1 MKSRYT
7 ITIDSRDLLR
17 KLGLTSFLST
27 EMDIVEQKPFDAM
40 VVDIEESHLDFDH
53 WSPACDTV
61 LALVSNARQAKFAF
75 EHGVSGILSK
85 EGNPNRIPSALRA
98 IEEGLLVI
106 EHDFMDSLV
115 CEDPPEHGLS
125 ISVREKEVLALLCDG
140 LGNKEIASRLYISVH
155 TVKFHV
161 QTLMKKLG
169 TQNRTQTAVTASRM
183 RLI

>member
-17 KLGLTSFLST
+17 KLGLTSFLS
-27 EMDIVEQKPFDAM
+27 EDMDIVEQQPFDAM
-40 VVDIEESHLDFDH
+40 VVDIEESHLSLSD
-53 WSPACDTV
+53 WTPASNTV
-61 LALVSNARQAKFAF
+61 LALVSDARQAKFAF
-75 EHGVSGILSK
+75 EHGASGILSK

-106 EHDFMDSLV
+106 EQEFMASLSS
-115 CEDPPEHGLS
+115 DAHALDIS
-125 ISVREKEVLALLCDG
+125 ISAREKEVLALLCDG

-155 TVKFHV
+155 TVKFHI
-161 QTLMKKLG
+161 QALMKKLG
-169 TQNRTQTAVTASRM
+169 TQNRTQTAVAASRM

>member
-17 KLGLTSFLST
+17 KLGLTSFLSKDM
-27 EMDIVEQKPFDAM
+27 EIVEQQPFDAM
-40 VVDIEESHLDFDH
+40 VVDIEESHLSLSD
-53 WSPACDTV
+53 WTPASDTV
-61 LALVSNARQAKFAF
+61 LALVSDARQAKFAF
-75 EHGVSGILSK
+75 DHGASGILSK

-106 EHDFMDSLV
+106 EQEFVASLSSDDAH
-115 CEDPPEHGLS
+115 ELDIS
-125 ISVREKEVLALLCDG
+125 ISAREKEVLALLCDG

-155 TVKFHV
+155 TVKFHI
-161 QTLMKKLG
+161 QALMKKLG
-169 TQNRTQTAVTASRM
+169 TQNRTQTAVAASRM

>member
-17 KLGLTSFLST
+17 KLGLTSFLS
-27 EMDIVEQKPFDAM
+27 EDMDIVEQQPFDAM
-40 VVDIEESHLDFDH
+40 VVDIEESHLSLSDWTPD
-53 WSPACDTV
+53 SDTV
-61 LALVSNARQAKFAF
+61 LALVSDARQAKFAF
-75 EHGVSGILSK
+75 EHGASGILSK

-106 EHDFMDSLV
+106 EQEFVASLSS
-115 CEDPPEHGLS
+115 DAHAFDIS
-125 ISVREKEVLALLCDG
+125 ISAREKEVLALLCDG

-155 TVKFHV
+155 TVKFHI
-161 QTLMKKLG
+161 QALMKKLG
-169 TQNRTQTAVTASRM
+169 TQNRTQTAVAASRM

>member
-17 KLGLTSFLST
+17 KLGLTSFLS
-27 EMDIVEQKPFDAM
+27 EDMDIVEQQPFDAM
-40 VVDIEESHLDFDH
+40 VVDIEESHLSLSD
-53 WSPACDTV
+53 WTPASDTV
-61 LALVSNARQAKFAF
+61 LALVSDVRQAKFAF
-75 EHGVSGILSK
+75 EHGASGILSK

-106 EHDFMDSLV
+106 EQEFMT
-115 CEDPPEHGLS
+115 S
-125 ISVREKEVLALLCDG
+125 ISSDAQELDIVISDREKEVLALLCEG

-155 TVKFHV
+155 TVKFHI
-161 QTLMKKLG
+161 QALMKKLG
-169 TQNRTQTAVTASRM
+169 TQNRTQTAVAASRM